1 MSAPPGGPIPPMVMK
16 EAPAGHREQLAYN
29 AACSGFGDNIIVMSS
44 LETGGR
50 QSGGHMQALY

>member
-29 AACSGFGDNIIVMSS
+29 AACSGFGDIIIVMSS